1 MHLDVFFPYFMWLL
15 YVRML
20 TLTDVLISEILI
32 RGQEW
37 TQWLEE
43 IVPDHF
49 IVAFSSIITLLTIMD
64 LARTK
69 PDHIQLW

>member
-37 TQWLEE
+37 TQLFEE

-64 LARTK
+64 LARTN

>member
-64 LARTK
+64 LARTN

>member
-1 MHLDVFFPYFMWLL
+1 MVFFPYFMWLL

-49 IVAFSSIITLLTIMD
+49 IEAFSSIITLLTIMD
-64 LARTK
+64 LARTN

>member
-1 MHLDVFFPYFMWLL
+1 MWLL

-64 LARTK
+64 LARTN